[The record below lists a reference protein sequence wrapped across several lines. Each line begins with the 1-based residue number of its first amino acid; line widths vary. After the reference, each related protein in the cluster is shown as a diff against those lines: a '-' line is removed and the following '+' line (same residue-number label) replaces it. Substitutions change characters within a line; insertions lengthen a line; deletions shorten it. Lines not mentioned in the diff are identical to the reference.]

1 MEEKKGYI
9 PDLYQPTLRAYCMGE
24 IMEVNESA
32 TTVTY
37 KIDDCMGP
45 WVDVLRWIDQQVC

>member
-1 MEEKKGYI
+1 VF
-9 PDLYQPTLRAYCMGE
+9 MGE

-37 KIDDCMGP
+37 KIDDRMGT
-45 WVDVLRWIDQQVC
+45 WVDVRRWIDEQVR

>member
-1 MEEKKGYI
+1 MHLLQI
-9 PDLYQPTLRAYCMGE
+9 VLMGE

-37 KIDDCMGP
+37 KIDDRTGP
-45 WVDVLRWIDQQVC
+45 WVDVRRWIDEQVH